1 MGVMQSTQRTAPE
14 RQQTDTAL
22 VSASRQEADEVLAG
36 LHSRAEG
43 LTDAEVSTSRDANG
57 PNVVQESH
65 PPTLLG
71 TTLRSFRNPFVL
83 LLIVLA
89 VIMAV
94 TDDRI
99 GATTITVMVA
109 ISVILNTTQEY
120 KATRAA
126 HALQAMVVSTT
137 TVIRGGAAQ
146 EVPVTRVVPGDVVEL
161 KAGDLI
167 PADLRVIRAKDLT
180 LSQSSLTGESRPQ
193 DKTSHAL
200 DTPADDILHARNV
213 CFMGTSVL
221 SGSGLGVVVSTGHH
235 TYFGAMARAVEEV
248 HPRSAYDLA
257 IRRVTM
263 LLIRLMLVMAPIVF
277 LLNWWHTGDWLQAL
291 LFAVA
296 IGVGLTP
303 SMLPT
308 IISAN
313 LARGTSF
320 MAHRKVIVKV
330 PDAIQNLG
338 SMDVLCTDKTGTLTE
353 DRIVLQRHLDIDAHP
368 SRLALVVGYLN
379 SMHSTGVRNTLDDAV
394 IAAVDQGDRPAL
406 PTYRVVDEIPFDFD
420 RRRLSVVLD
429 RVPDIDTL
437 AGTGEVKDVGPQ
449 ELRLEDGEDLLVTKG
464 AVTEVMQV
472 CTRVLSGG
480 RIQDLDQDAQARARA
495 TTDRLNSQGMR
506 VLAVATRI
514 VPGDVARS
522 RFVKDDWDYTPADE
536 TDMTLI
542 GFLAFLDPPKESAG
556 AAVEALHA
564 AEVDVKVISG
574 DSHLVCAH
582 VVDSLDMWK
591 DTPAE
596 ARPARSMTGREV
608 DALDDTALAGRVEEV
623 LVFAEMSPLQKA
635 RVVGALQA
643 RGHVV
648 GHMGDGINDAPALRR
663 ADVGISVTDGVDIA
677 KDTADIILL
686 EQDLR
691 VLHDGIMEGRR
702 TFGNIQKYLKI
713 TVASNFGNVFS
724 VLIASVFIPFL
735 PMLAVQLLVQN
746 MLYDI
751 SQTSLPWDRMDASF
765 LARPRRWTDGHITRF
780 MVVMGPLSTVF
791 DVVAFLVMWFVFGA
805 TGTTATGATDVASQH
820 LFQTGWFLVGI
831 CTQIMVVHMIRTE
844 KIPFLQSRAAAPVMW
859 ASAAAIVTA
868 LLLPLLPV
876 TADAFDFVAPPAA
889 FYPWLLLI
897 VAAYC
902 LVTQWA
908 KGLYVRHWH
917 EWL

>member
-1 MGVMQSTQRTAPE
+1 MAATQ
-14 RQQTDTAL
+14 D
-22 VSASRQEADEVLAG
+22 
-36 LHSRAEG
+36 H
-43 LTDAEVSTSRDANG
+43 
-57 PNVVQESH
+57 
-65 PPTLLG
+65 
-71 TTLRSFRNPFVL
+71 
-83 LLIVLA
+83 
-89 VIMAV
+89 
-94 TDDRI
+94 I
-99 GATTITVMVA
+99 GAVTITVMVA
-109 ISVILNTTQEY
+109 ISVVLNTSQEY

-137 TVIRGGAAQ
+137 TVVRQGATS
-146 EVPVTRVVPGDVVEL
+146 EVPVSQVVPGDVIEL
-161 KAGDLI
+161 KAGDLV

-193 DKTSHAL
+193 DKTAHAL
-200 DTPADDILHARNV
+200 DTADDDLLHARNV
-213 CFMGTSVL
+213 RFMGTSVL
-221 SGSGLGVVVSTGHH
+221 SGSGLGVVVSSGRQ
-235 TYFGAMARAVEEV
+235 TYFGAMAHAVETV
-248 HPRSAYDLA
+248 QTHSAYDLA

-263 LLIRLMLVMAPIVF
+263 LLIRIMLVMAPVVF
-277 LLNWWHTGDWLQAL
+277 ALNWWHTGDWLQAL

-296 IGVGLTP
+296 IAVGLTP

-320 MAHRKVIVKV
+320 MAGRKVIVKV
-330 PDAIQNLG
+330 PDVIQDLG

-353 DRIVLQRHLDIDAHP
+353 DRIVLQRHLDIDARP
-368 SRLALVVGYLN
+368 SRLALVAGYLN

-406 PTYRVVDEIPFDFD
+406 PTYRVVDEIPFDFE

-429 RVPDIDTL
+429 RVPAIDQL
-437 AGTGEVKDVGPQ
+437 AGPGEVRDVGPE
-449 ELRLEDGEDLLVTKG
+449 ELRLADGEDLLVTKG
-464 AVTEVMQV
+464 AVPEVIQV
-472 CTRVLSGG
+472 CTRVLVGG
-480 RIQDLDQDAQARARA
+480 RIQDLDQDALARATA
-495 TTDRLNSQGMR
+495 TTDRLNSPGMR

-522 RFVKDDWDYTPADE
+522 RYVKDDWDYTPADE
-536 TDMTLI
+536 TGMTLI

-564 AEVDVKVISG
+564 ADVDVKVISG

-582 VVDSLDMWK
+582 VVDSLGMWK
-591 DTPAE
+591 DTPQA
-596 ARPARSMTGREV
+596 ARSMTGREV
-608 DALDDTALAGRVEEV
+608 DAREDAALAARVADV

-635 RVVGALQA
+635 RVVGALQS

-663 ADVGISVTDGVDIA
+663 ADVGISVTDGVEIA

-691 VLHDGIMEGRR
+691 VLHDGITEGRR

-724 VLIASVFIPFL
+724 VLVASVFIPFL

-746 MLYDI
+746 MLDDI
-751 SQTSLPWDRMDASF
+751 SQTSLPWDRMDSSF

-791 DVVAFLVMWFVFGA
+791 DIVAFLVMWFVFGA
-805 TGTTATGATDVASQH
+805 TGTTASGATDVSSQH

-831 CTQIMVVHMIRTE
+831 CTQVMVVHMIRTE
-844 KIPFLQSRAAAPVMW
+844 RIPFLQSRAAPPVMW
-859 ASAAAIVTA
+859 ASAAAIVVA
-868 LLLPLLPV
+868 LVLPLVPV
-876 TADAFDFVAPPAA
+876 TATAFSFVAPPGA
-889 FYPWLLLI
+889 FYPWLVGI
-897 VAAYC
+897 VLAYC

-908 KGLYVRHWH
+908 KGLYIRHWH